1 MRALVLT
8 ACVTVSALAHAKP
21 IEGTIVTRMRK
32 PPVSNETDAS
42 LRLQDA
48 SSRAQSTVMALVD
61 RVQHFGLYRSPG
73 YIAPF
78 SGNAVRGPVYGAS
91 FSVDF

>member
-1 MRALVLT
+1 MRALFLT
-8 ACVTVSALAHAKP
+8 ACVTVSAAAHAKP
-21 IEGTIVTRMRK
+21 IEGTIVTKMLK
-32 PPVSNETDAS
+32 TPVSNETEAA
-42 LRLQDA
+42 LRLEDGT
-48 SSRAQSTVMALVD
+48 SRAQSTVIALVD
-61 RVQHFGLYRSPG
+61 RLQHFGNFRSPG

>member
-1 MRALVLT
+1 MRALFLT

-21 IEGTIVTRMRK
+21 LEGTIVTKMRQA
-32 PPVSNETDAS
+32 PVSSETGPALS
-42 LRLQDA
+42 LQDA
-48 SSRAQSTVMALVD
+48 TVRAQSTVMALVD
-61 RVQHFGLYRSPG
+61 RVQHFGSYRSPW
-73 YIAPF
+73 YVAPF

>member
-8 ACVTVSALAHAKP
+8 ACVTVSAAAHAKAL
-21 IEGTIVTRMRK
+21 EGTIVTKMRK
-32 PPVSNETDAS
+32 APVSTETPAALS
-42 LRLQDA
+42 LQDA
-48 SSRAQSTVMALVD
+48 TARAQSTVMALVD
-61 RVQHFGLYRSPG
+61 RVQHFGTYRSPG

>member
-1 MRALVLT
+1 MRALFLT
-8 ACVTVSALAHAKP
+8 ACVSVSALAHAKP
-21 IEGTIVTRMRK
+21 IEGTIVTKMRQT
-32 PPVSNETDAS
+32 PVSTQTEAA
-42 LRLQDA
+42 LRLEDA
-48 SSRAQSTVMALVD
+48 TTRAQSTVMALVD
-61 RVQHFGLYRSPG
+61 RVQHFGNFRSPG